1 MHFRECLLKRW
12 RGVSQPSLF
21 YLPKINNREVNMTH
35 KVFLIQSEGLG
46 RGDEQLGSMLMAN
59 FLRLLGDSEDKPG
72 SMIFWNAGVRLI
84 CEGSPV
90 LNRLK
95 LLEEQGVE
103 LLGCATCLEHFELAD
118 KLAVGK
124 PTNMMKSIQSMLS
137 SEVVS
142 L

>member
-1 MHFRECLLKRW
+1 LT
-12 RGVSQPSLF
+12 
-21 YLPKINNREVNMTH
+21 N

-72 SMIFWNAGVRLI
+72 SMIFWNTGVRLL

-90 LNRLK
+90 LHRLK
-95 LLEEQGVE
+95 LLEKQGVE
-103 LLGCATCLEHFELAD
+103 LLACTTCLEHFELAD

-137 SEVVS
+137 SDIIS

>member
-1 MHFRECLLKRW
+1 
-12 RGVSQPSLF
+12 
-21 YLPKINNREVNMTH
+21 MTH

-46 RGDEQLGSMLMAN
+46 RGDKQLGSMLMSN
-59 FLRLLGDSEDKPG
+59 FFRLLGESEDKP
-72 SMIFWNAGVRLI
+72 SSLIFWNAGVRLA

-103 LLGCATCLEHFELAD
+103 LLSCATCLEHFELAD

-137 SEVVS
+137 SDIVS

>member
-1 MHFRECLLKRW
+1 
-12 RGVSQPSLF
+12 
-21 YLPKINNREVNMTH
+21 MTH

-59 FLRLLGDSEDKPG
+59 FLRLLGESEDKPG
-72 SMIFWNAGVRLI
+72 SMIFWNAGVRLA

-103 LLGCATCLEHFELAD
+103 LLACTTCLEHFELTD
-118 KLAVGK
+118 KLVVGK

-137 SEVVS
+137 SDVVS

>member
-1 MHFRECLLKRW
+1 
-12 RGVSQPSLF
+12 VS
-21 YLPKINNREVNMTH
+21 H

-59 FLRLLGDSEDKPG
+59 FLRLLGESEDKPNG
-72 SMIFWNAGVRLI
+72 MIFWNTGVRLA

-90 LNRLK
+90 LHRLK
-95 LLEEQGVE
+95 QLEGQGVE
-103 LLGCATCLEHFELAD
+103 LLACTTCLEYLELTD

-137 SEVVS
+137 GDIVS